1 MLTPLYTAHA
11 TVAGG
16 RDGTG
21 KTDDGKID
29 VVLHTPKEMG
39 GPGGPGT
46 NPEQLFAVGYAACF
60 TGAVKAVGRAQ
71 KIDVPK
77 DMSLQSHV
85 TFNKDGDNGFALSVE
100 LVGTFPGMSKESAEG
115 LMKSAHAVCPY
126 SKATRGN
133 IEVKLSVAQ

>member
-11 TVAGG
+11 TVSGG
-16 RDGTG
+16 RDGKG
-21 KTDDGKID
+21 RTDDGKID

-39 GPGGPGT
+39 GPGGDGT

-60 TGAVKAVGRAQ
+60 TGAVKAVAHSQ
-71 KIDVPK
+71 KLVVPK
-77 DMSLQSHV
+77 DMSLTSHV
-85 TFNKDGDNGFALSVE
+85 TFNKGDDGFSLAVE
-100 LVGTFPGMSKESAEG
+100 LVGTFPGMPKEGAEA
-115 LMKSAHAVCPY
+115 LMKAAHAVCPY